1 MHFTPNEI
9 YHDYNRGND
18 KPTIFFNDNNYIF
31 FLNKIRVEWKQY
43 CEILCYCLMPNH
55 FHFMLVPNEEACNNI
70 HLGDKLTHIQN
81 LSKTIGKT
89 LSSYT
94 KAINIQNKT
103 TGNLFQKK
111 TQVKC
116 LSLLESPENK
126 FTKRDYAITC
136 FHYIHQNPLQA
147 NLVNELK
154 QWKYSSFPDY
164 YGYRN
169 GTLCNKNLA
178 MKLLSLSAIDFKKKE
193 SIIFNEQLIQKI
205 F

>member
-1 MHFTPNEI
+1 MHFIPNEI
-9 YHDYNRGND
+9 YHVYNRGND
-18 KPTIFFNDNNYIF
+18 KQTIFFNDNNYIF
-31 FLNKIRVEWKQY
+31 FLNKVRKEWKRY

-55 FHFMLVPNEEACNNI
+55 FHFMLVPNEEACNSI
-70 HLGDKLTHIQN
+70 YLGNKLTHLQN

-111 TQVKC
+111 TRSKC
-116 LSLLESPENK
+116 LTDFDYTENK
-126 FTKRDYAITC
+126 FVKRDYVITC
-136 FHYIHQNPLQA
+136 FYYIHQNPLQA
-147 NLVNELK
+147 DLVKELK
-154 QWKYSSFPDY
+154 KWRYSSFPDY

-169 GTLCNKNLA
+169 GTLCNKTLA
-178 MKLLSLSAIDFKKKE
+178 IQLLSLSDLDFKKQE
-193 SIIFNEQLIQKI
+193 SITLNEQLIQKI

>member
-9 YHDYNRGND
+9 YHVYNRGND
-18 KPTIFFNDNNYIF
+18 KQTIFFNDNNYIF
-31 FLNKIRVEWKQY
+31 FLNKVRKEWKPY
-43 CEILCYCLMPNH
+43 CEILSYCLMPNH

-70 HLGDKLTHIQN
+70 HLGDKLTHLQN

-111 TQVKC
+111 TKSKC
-116 LSLLESPENK
+116 LSDLGSAANMFPIK
-126 FTKRDYAITC
+126 DYTLTC

-147 NLVNELK
+147 NLVKELK
-154 QWKYSSFPDY
+154 NWIYSSYRDY

-178 MKLLSLSAIDFKKKE
+178 MQLLSLSDIDLKKTE
-193 SIIFNEQLIQKI
+193 RIILNKQLIQKI

>member
-1 MHFTPNEI
+1 MHFEPNHI
-9 YHDYNRGND
+9 YHVYNRGNN
-18 KPTIFFNDNNYIF
+18 KIPIFFNTENY
-31 FLNKIRVEWKQY
+31 LYLLRKVRTEWLTY
-43 CEILCYCLMPNH
+43 CDILCYCLMPNH
-55 FHFMLVPNEEACNNI
+55 FHFMLVPNEAACNNI

-94 KAINIQNKT
+94 KAVNNQNQT
-103 TGNLFQKK
+103 RGNLFQKK
-111 TQVKC
+111 TKAKC
-116 LSLLESPENK
+116 LSDVEYTGNK
-126 FTKRDYAITC
+126 FTMKDYALTC

-147 NLVNELK
+147 NLVKALNK
-154 QWKYSSFPDY
+154 WIYSSFPDY

-178 MKLLSLSAIDFKKKE
+178 MKLLSLSDSDFKKPE
-193 SIIFNEQLIQKI
+193 SIILNEQLIQKI